1 MTDFISIVMLAGL
14 ITFPV
19 VYNRQSG
26 VVQFDFIIGIAFGL
40 NYNKIDLEDLED
52 EDKYYTQ
59 HMFQFHLGFLT
70 TTMSFLVQKL
80 RRVIKLVYQYLM
92 IQKLGISN

>member
-1 MTDFISIVMLAGL
+1 MIEFINIVILSGL

-40 NYNKIDLEDLED
+40 NYNKID
-52 EDKYYTQ
+52 
-59 HMFQFHLGFLT
+59 
-70 TTMSFLVQKL
+70 
-80 RRVIKLVYQYLM
+80 
-92 IQKLGISN
+92 

>member
-1 MTDFISIVMLAGL
+1 MIEFINIVMLSGL

-26 VVQFDFIIGIAFGL
+26 VVQFDFIIGMAFGL

-52 EDKYYTQ
+52 ESKYYTQ

-70 TTMSFLVQKL
+70 TTMSFLVQK
-80 RRVIKLVYQYLM
+80 
-92 IQKLGISN
+92 SFEA